1 MKYNP
6 DDFVIQ
12 GTENEFTDQII
23 SNPVSYW
30 KITLRRFVTNRVAL
44 VSAFILLIIII
55 LCVIGPS
62 LSGYGFE
69 DINMQIKNSSPN
81 KEHWFG
87 TDQLGRDL
95 FTRVWRGGRVS
106 IIIGVVGAV
115 ISAVIG
121 CIYGG
126 IAAYFGG
133 WVDMVMMRIVEIISS
148 IPNLLLVILISVV
161 LDSKSIGTLMF
172 ALLIT
177 SWCGLAR
184 LVRSEMLR
192 ISKSEYVM
200 AARLMGVSS
209 FKIVLTHL
217 IPNCMSTIIVNLT
230 FRIPDLIFAEAF
242 LSYVGLGVQSP
253 ETSWGALAS
262 AASTVYMFYPYQLV
276 FPTLMIALTMLCFI
290 LIGDGLRDAMDPK
303 LWR

>member
-1 MKYNP
+1 
-6 DDFVIQ
+6 
-12 GTENEFTDQII
+12 
-23 SNPVSYW
+23 
-30 KITLRRFVTNRVAL
+30 
-44 VSAFILLIIII
+44 
-55 LCVIGPS
+55 
-62 LSGYGFE
+62 
-69 DINMQIKNSSPN
+69 
-81 KEHWFG
+81 
-87 TDQLGRDL
+87 
-95 FTRVWRGGRVS
+95 
-106 IIIGVVGAV
+106 
-115 ISAVIG
+115 
-121 CIYGG
+121 
-126 IAAYFGG
+126 
-133 WVDMVMMRIVEIISS
+133 
-148 IPNLLLVILISVV
+148 
-161 LDSKSIGTLMF
+161 MF

-230 FRIPDLIFAEAF
+230 FRIPGLIFAEAF

>member
-1 MKYNP
+1 MNYEPN
-6 DDFVIQ
+6 DFVIQ
-12 GTENEFTDQII
+12 GTESEFTDQII

-44 VSAFILLIIII
+44 VSAFVLLVII
-55 LCVIGPS
+55 LFCVIGPS
-62 LSGYGFE
+62 LSGYDFE
-69 DINMQIKNSSPN
+69 EINMQIKNNSPSR
-81 KEHWFG
+81 EHWFG

-106 IIIGVVGAV
+106 ILIGVVGAV
-115 ISAVIG
+115 VSAVIG

-133 WVDMVMMRIVEIISS
+133 WVDMIMMRIVEVISS

-230 FRIPDLIFAEAF
+230 FRIPGLIFAEAF

-276 FPTLMIALTMLCFI
+276 FP
-290 LIGDGLRDAMDPK
+290 DRK
-303 LWR
+303 SVV

>member
-1 MKYNP
+1 MNYEPN
-6 DDFVIQ
+6 DFVIQ
-12 GTENEFTDQII
+12 GTESEFTDQII

-44 VSAFILLIIII
+44 VSAFVLLVII
-55 LCVIGPS
+55 LFCVIGPS
-62 LSGYGFE
+62 LSGYDFE
-69 DINMQIKNSSPN
+69 EINMQIKNNSPSR
-81 KEHWFG
+81 EHWFG

-106 IIIGVVGAV
+106 ILIGVVGAV
-115 ISAVIG
+115 VSAVIG

-133 WVDMVMMRIVEIISS
+133 WVDMIMMRIVEAISS
-148 IPNLLLVILISVV
+148 IPNLLLIILISVV

-230 FRIPDLIFAEAF
+230 FRIPGLIFAEAF

>member
-55 LCVIGPS
+55 FCVIGPS

>member
-1 MKYNP
+1 MNYEPN
-6 DDFVIQ
+6 DFVIQ
-12 GTENEFTDQII
+12 GTESEFTDQII

-44 VSAFILLIIII
+44 VSAFVLLVII
-55 LCVIGPS
+55 LFCVIGPS
-62 LSGYGFE
+62 LSGYDFE
-69 DINMQIKNSSPN
+69 EINMQIKNNSPSR
-81 KEHWFG
+81 EHWFG

-106 IIIGVVGAV
+106 ILIGVVGAV
-115 ISAVIG
+115 VSAVIG

-133 WVDMVMMRIVEIISS
+133 WVDMIMMRIVEVISS

-230 FRIPDLIFAEAF
+230 FRIPGLIFAEAF